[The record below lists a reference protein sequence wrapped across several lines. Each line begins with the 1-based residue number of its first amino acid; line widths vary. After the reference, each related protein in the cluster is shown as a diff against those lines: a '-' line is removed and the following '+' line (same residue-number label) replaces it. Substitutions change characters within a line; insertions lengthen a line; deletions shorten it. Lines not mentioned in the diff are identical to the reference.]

1 VTELKAFSMAKLL
14 PVLAA
19 LSPLGTDGQHRI
31 STFGNFGSVLHTPY
45 WPYWIVAPN
54 SGGSQSIID
63 NAAEEKDRNDLR
75 VLPKVPEENYKE
87 CVNSKDS
94 KSFYDFTTE
103 DVEKLNNVSFNDPK
117 YKGKVLLVVNLASF

>member
-1 VTELKAFSMAKLL
+1 M
-14 PVLAA
+14 
-19 LSPLGTDGQHRI
+19 
-31 STFGNFGSVLHTPY
+31 
-45 WPYWIVAPN
+45 APN

-75 VLPKVPEENYKE
+75 FITKVPEENYKE

-103 DVEKLNNVSFNDPK
+103 DVEKLNNVSFNDPE
-117 YKGKVLLVVNLASF
+117 YKGKVSASNRYPQQLNAFENRCSWWSILHLSEVTPRSTYP